1 MLKVALWSLVLCQ
14 INGQRREEECK
25 LPIQGPYDEQALVA
39 TCHMPRKVPTDSQAI
54 RVPQKAIGPPR
65 APRALVGNIL
75 RTSLW
80 APRTH
85 LKMMTKRPKERPTK
99 FTSMAKVSGK
109 DVNVNLPL
117 EDHPTML
124 LFPRLGPP
132 GILVSRPQE
141 HADMRGMWVYR
152 LNLNPASL
160 SKYGIQSIAS
170 AVMNTHR
177 FSQMLAKIAHSFA
190 VARFGLHG
198 FTPILLDHILHT
210 GKCPW
215 HFVGGR
221 DGDPTVS
228 NALHEIEHEEC
239 ETVAKRFL
247 LVRVRLFAN
256 LGAPGYV
263 VVTGELPS
271 RWAKDL

>member
-1 MLKVALWSLVLCQ
+1 MKSGITHHPSRTTFRIGVISDTHNLFD
-14 INGQRREEECK
+14 
-25 LPIQGPYDEQALVA
+25 P
-39 TCHMPRKVPTDSQAI
+39 KVP
-54 RVPQKAIGPPR
+54 K
-65 APRALVGNIL
+65 
-75 RTSLW
+75 
-80 APRTH
+80 
-85 LKMMTKRPKERPTK
+85 
-99 FTSMAKVSGK
+99 
-109 DVNVNLPL
+109 
-117 EDHPTML
+117 L
-124 LFPRLGPP
+124 LAG
-132 GILVSRPQE
+132 V
-141 HADMRGMWVYR
+141 
-152 LNLNPASL
+152 
-160 SKYGIQSIAS
+160 
-170 AVMNTHR
+170 
-177 FSQMLAKIAHSFA
+177 
-190 VARFGLHG
+190 
-198 FTPILLDHILHT
+198 DHILHT